1 MKKILF
7 SIYVIFTIL
16 LTFSCNKVKP
26 TTATITVRD
35 EKKIPMAKVP
45 VILNATPGD
54 YSKKAAN
61 KVLTDINLVSGSD
74 GKVTYDFSSL
84 FKSGQAGA
92 GVIDIY
98 ASKIIG
104 TDTLIGVSHVNLE
117 PEKNNEAIVTLI
129 KKVPQL

>member
-7 SIYVIFTIL
+7 SISASFTIL
-16 LTFSCNKVKP
+16 LTFSCNKIDP
-26 TTATITVRD
+26 TTATITVRNED
-35 EKKIPMAKVP
+35 KIPMANVP

-54 YSKKAAN
+54 NSKKAAN
-61 KVLTDINLVSGSD
+61 KSLTDINLISGND
-74 GKVTYDFSSL
+74 GKVTYDLSSL
-84 FKSGQAGA
+84 FKSGQSGA
-92 GVIDIY
+92 AVIDIY

-104 TDTLIGVSHVNLE
+104 EDTLIGVSHVNLE

>member
-1 MKKILF
+1 MKEL
-7 SIYVIFTIL
+7 SISISAIFTIL
-16 LTFSCNKVKP
+16 LTISCNKIDP
-26 TTATITVRD
+26 TTATITVRN
-35 EKKIPMAKVP
+35 EAKTPMANVP

-54 YSKKAAN
+54 NSKKAAN
-61 KVLTDINLVSGSD
+61 KSLTDINLISGND

-84 FKSGQAGA
+84 FKNGQAGSA
-92 GVIDIY
+92 VIDIY